1 MSYVTAACKAEQ
13 ASTWLQLYTSSRM
26 LDRLHWSAAAPAIK
40 DVSVCSYSNSSE
52 QEAYRY
58 PHQRVVQDAAAL
70 LARTGHTATAC
81 GRLMVLIGGDFR
93 DGPALDALDVAV
105 LELDKCRIVQPR
117 LHGQQPPSL
126 QHHCTVRLVLEEG
139 NALHEQVGRLMG
151 VAKAMTTA
159 ENMCMCAE
167 DAAHAVHC
175 ECQCYGRERRYSRR
189 KSSAYSFVL
198 IRQKQNDCRLRA
210 FRYLRLHAVLSSPCS

>member
-1 MSYVTAACKAEQ
+1 
-13 ASTWLQLYTSSRM
+13 M

-40 DVSVCSYSNSSE
+40 DVSVRSNSSE
-52 QEAYRY
+52 QEVCSY
-58 PHQRVVQDAAAL
+58 PQQRVTQDAAAL

-105 LELDKCRIVQPR
+105 LELDQCRIVQPR

-139 NALHEQVGRLMG
+139 NALREQVGRLMG
-151 VAKAMTTA
+151 ISRPCPLLRTCASLWRTPLMQCSLNAG
-159 ENMCMCAE
+159 CMGEGVGIA
-167 DAAHAVHC
+167 D
-175 ECQCYGRERRYSRR
+175 R
-189 KSSAYSFVL
+189 
-198 IRQKQNDCRLRA
+198 
-210 FRYLRLHAVLSSPCS
+210 SPQHIALF